1 MVRTAVVTGASGYV
15 ATELVKQ
22 LLEKGYDVR
31 ATVRSVSAKEKVRHL
46 ELLGQALPGNLV
58 LCEGDLLKPGS
69 FDEAVKGADYVFH
82 TASPFV
88 AGKPEDP
95 EEFFVKPAVE
105 GTKNVLSSVLK
116 HKDTV
121 KRVVITSS
129 FAAIV
134 KPEGGP
140 ANGKVYT
147 PEEWNTESTLETGAY
162 RVSKTQAERA
172 AWDFCNHH
180 GIDLVTINPTYVL
193 GPVTSRRVDAQSVQN
208 FIDVLEGRGAPLM
221 MWMVD
226 VRDVA
231 RAHVRAAELPQAK
244 GRYLCSVEMTTTPR
258 EVSDLLSARFPEYDF
273 LQLHE
278 GKKFQHNDCSKTAK
292 DLGFN
297 ITPPEHSSHPS
308 QKALGGEGRKLATSA
323 DEMHPPCQ
331 AACCFQGHGGS

>member
-1 MVRTAVVTGASGYV
+1 MVTGASGYL

-22 LLEKGYDVR
+22 LLEKGYEVR

-46 ELLGQALPGNLV
+46 ESLGEALPGKLV

-88 AGKPEDP
+88 AGQPEDP
-95 EEFFVKPAVE
+95 DKFFVKPAVE
-105 GTKNVLSSVLK
+105 GTKNVLSSVAK

-121 KRVVITSS
+121 KRVVLTSS

-147 PEEWNTESTLETGAY
+147 PEEWNTETTLETGAY
-162 RVSKTQAERA
+162 RFSKVQAERA
-172 AWDFCNHH
+172 AWDFCNQK
-180 GIDLVTINPTYVL
+180 GIDLVTICPTYIL
-193 GPVTSRRVDAQSVQN
+193 GPVTSNRIDAQSVKN
-208 FIDVLEGRGAPLM
+208 FIDVLEGRSENGKPAAPLM
-221 MWMVD
+221 MWQID

-244 GRYLCSVEMTTTPR
+244 GRYLVSVEMTTTPR
-258 EVSDLLSARFPEYDF
+258 EVSDLLNARFPEYEF
-273 LQLHE
+273 PQLDE
-278 GKKFQHNDCSKTAK
+278 GKKFHHNDSSKVSR
-292 DLGFN
+292 DLGFK
-297 ITPPEHSSHPS
+297 ITPPEVFLPDMALSLI
-308 QKALGGEGRKLATSA
+308 ALGLAKPKLRKT
-323 DEMHPPCQ
+323 
-331 AACCFQGHGGS
+331 